1 MAAPEMAGCTPKPG
15 RGGAMSRFSRIG
27 RQSVSAMRSMH
38 AFVATLM
45 LMLLATPSAQAQVRA
60 TLRGHTLALASVA
73 YSPDGKFIATGSYD
87 RTAKVWDAA
96 SGKEIVTL
104 TGHTAAVEA
113 VAFSPDGKTLA
124 TGSYDA
130 TVKLWDWAAAKEVA
144 TFRGHTNMIRSLAL
158 SPDG

>member
-1 MAAPEMAGCTPKPG
+1 MAGSAPKPG

-27 RQSVSAMRSMH
+27 PQSVSPLRSLQI
-38 AFVATLM
+38 FVATL
-45 LMLLATPSAQAQVRA
+45 LLVLLAAPPGQAQVRA

-73 YSPDGKFIATGSYD
+73 YSPDGRFIATGSYD

-96 SGKEIVTL
+96 SGKELVTL
-104 TGHTAAVEA
+104 MGHTAAVEA

-130 TVKLWDWAAAKEVA
+130 T
-144 TFRGHTNMIRSLAL
+144 
-158 SPDG
+158 